1 MRTSGELGYPTPT
14 CTALLGNGN
23 QRASPNLRA
32 PCRFFFGI
40 AQRKS
45 LAKRKARENA
55 LFNLT
60 SNIDECA
67 VRFKQMHV
75 CAHLVAIERKR
86 AARAYDSI
94 KALSVSILTG
104 TPRAPHVTTCDRV
117 VESIEQ
123 PWPMGVLPAIPQ
135 TCSVLVS
142 MD

>member
-55 LFNLT
+55 LLNLT
-60 SNIDECA
+60 SNIDESEPWSVWRRLWHGTSSYELPKGSELNNLKAASGLGVPMHMACA
-67 VRFKQMHV
+67 LLYFLWITQ
-75 CAHLVAIERKR
+75 
-86 AARAYDSI
+86 
-94 KALSVSILTG
+94 
-104 TPRAPHVTTCDRV
+104 
-117 VESIEQ
+117 
-123 PWPMGVLPAIPQ
+123 
-135 TCSVLVS
+135 
-142 MD
+142 